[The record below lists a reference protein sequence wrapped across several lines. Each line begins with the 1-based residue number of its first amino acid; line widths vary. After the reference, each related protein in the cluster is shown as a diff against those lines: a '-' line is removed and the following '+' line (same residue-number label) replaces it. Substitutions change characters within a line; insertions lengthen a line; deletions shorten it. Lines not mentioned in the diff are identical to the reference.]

1 MGFKTYDQN
10 QLMIP
15 MEWKTLIDKDDVVF
29 VLNDVIEKM
38 NIDKILETY
47 SPLGAGSYHP
57 KMMLKILMYGY
68 IKKKYSS
75 RLIAEAVQ
83 SDIKF
88 IWLAGGNKPTRNVIN
103 SFRKDKMKIIM
114 EDVFSELLVI
124 LESKGYINSEEYFV
138 DGTKI
143 EANANKY
150 SFVWKK
156 TVENQREK
164 LQNKVHELMEEIDK
178 LNEEEERKYADEEKQ
193 PEEVTPEELEEFA
206 KRLSNKLNQKE
217 EKDKTKEEKKKD
229 RKIKMAIKKI
239 NSDFKP
245 SLERY
250 NKDLEIIG
258 DNRNS
263 YSKTDNDAT
272 FMHMKEDAMKNGQL
286 KPGYNVQVGT
296 CNEFITTWSV
306 HQNRSDQVTLIPH
319 LKRHERF
326 TGGNPDKIGAD
337 SGYGSQENYEYLKKK
352 KIKNFIKY
360 TYFHK
365 EQKRSFKAQKYHWQ
379 NMPYDEVNDEFTC
392 PEGNKIKYIETK
404 QEITSTGFLQEYRIY
419 ECENC
424 DKCPNKILCTK
435 SKGNRKINFYKKMW
449 LLKQEAKNNLLS
461 EEGIRMRQKRAE
473 FSERVF
479 AQIKWNMGFKR
490 FMLRGL
496 EKVDIEWGL
505 LSFAFNIKKM
515 HKKDIEKNKE
525 IAIAKAI
532 SSSKKIIKILY
543 TKFQRFLAGIFAFGV
558 LFQDTLITGK
568 IFFRIICCGALKK
581 KFCCAWVKSYI
592 ALKNY

>member
-1 MGFKTYDQN
+1 MGFKTYEQN

-29 VLNDVIEKM
+29 VLNDVIEQM

-47 SPLGAGSYHP
+47 SPLGTDSYHP

-75 RLIAEAVQ
+75 RQIAEAVQ
-83 SDIKF
+83 SDVKF

-103 SFRKDKMKIIM
+103 SFRKDKMKVIL

-124 LESKGYINSEEYFV
+124 LEAKGYINSEEYFV

-150 SFVWKK
+150 TFVWKK
-156 TVENQREK
+156 SVEKQRER
-164 LQNKVHELMEEIDK
+164 LQNKVHELMKEIDK
-178 LNEEEERKYADEEKQ
+178 LNEEEDRNYSEDEKK

-206 KRLSNKLNQKE
+206 KKLSEKLNQRTEKE
-217 EKDKTKEEKKKD
+217 RTKEEKQKESKVKK
-229 RKIKMAIKKI
+229 AIKKI
-239 NSDFKP
+239 NNDFKP
-245 SLERY
+245 RLEKY

-258 DNRNS
+258 ENRNS
-263 YSKTDNDAT
+263 YSKTDKDAT

-296 CNEFITTWSV
+296 CNEFITTWSI
-306 HQNRSDQVTLIPH
+306 HQNRSDQGTLISH
-319 LKRHERF
+319 LERHKKL
-326 TGGNPDKIGAD
+326 TGKNPKKLCAD

-352 KIKNFIKY
+352 KIKNFVKY
-360 TYFHK
+360 TFFHK
-365 EQKRSFKAQKYHWQ
+365 EQKKSFKAQKYNWQ

-392 PEGNKIKYIETK
+392 PEGNKLKYLETK
-404 QEITSTGFLQEYRIY
+404 VEKSSTGFLQEYRIY

-424 DKCPNKILCTK
+424 SICENKVLCTK
-435 SKGNRKINFYKKMW
+435 AKGNRKISFFRKMW
-449 LLKQEAKNNLLS
+449 MLKQEAKKNLLS
-461 EEGIRMRQKRAE
+461 NEGIKMRRKRAE

-479 AQIKWNMGFKR
+479 GQIKWNMGFKR

-496 EKVDIEWGL
+496 DKVDIEWGL

-515 HKKDIEKNKE
+515 NKKEIEKNKE
-525 IAIAKAI
+525 IAMAKAI
-532 SSSKKIIKILY
+532 SLQKNIIKILY
-543 TKFQRFLAGIFAFGV
+543 TKIPAISHWNFC
-558 LFQDTLITGK
+558 
-568 IFFRIICCGALKK
+568 FRVSILGHPLK
-581 KFCCAWVKSYI
+581 
-592 ALKNY
+592 